1 MRYHVRLPALAI
13 IFVLLV
19 SACGGGAT
27 PSPSTGGSST
37 APSTAA
43 SAPAESAAASVGA
56 SGSQAASAGQGI
68 DDGTKI
74 TLWTRAATE
83 ARVRPIVTAYNSSHK
98 NQIDLT
104 VVPTDDYQAKVGA
117 AAGSNGLPDLFSAD
131 VVFMPNWTSQGLF
144 QDITSKI
151 AALPYADKIAQAHI
165 KASTWENK
173 QYGLPF
179 IVDLSV
185 WLYNKKLYQQAGLDP
200 EKPPTTL
207 KEFADQARAVG
218 KLGGDIKGTFF
229 GGNCGGC
236 EVFTWWPIVWAD
248 GQQVMN
254 DAGTQSMLASDE
266 NKQIYSTFRGL
277 VDDGTVWMPDS
288 KTETGPTW
296 TGYFLTGKVGIMP
309 WPATTTGL
317 ESDNLKLADVGATPI
332 AGIGGGSST
341 FVGGDSIGIGRDSKV
356 PDQAWNFLAWLE
368 DEDAQVNVIAK
379 GGNVVSRTD
388 LATNQYSSADPRLVM
403 FNTIAGKGQTPF
415 ALKFGQTFN
424 DPQGPWLVLLRDA
437 VFGDASKIDADNDAI
452 NASLQ
457 P

>member
-144 QDITSKI
+144 QDITSELK
-151 AALPYADKIAQAHI
+151 ALPYFSSIAKSHIDVATLNGKIYAVPH
-165 KASTWENK
+165 KLDS
-173 QYGLPF
+173 
-179 IVDLSV
+179 SV
-185 WLYNKKLYQQAGLDP
+185 LFYNKDLFKKAGLDP
-200 EKPPTTL
+200 NTPP
-207 KEFADQARAVG
+207 KNFAD
-218 KLGGDIKGTFF
+218 
-229 GGNCGGC
+229 
-236 EVFTWWPIVWAD
+236 
-248 GQQVMN
+248 
-254 DAGTQSMLASDE
+254 
-266 NKQIYSTFRGL
+266 
-277 VDDGTVWMPDS
+277 
-288 KTETGPTW
+288 
-296 TGYFLTGKVGIMP
+296 
-309 WPATTTGL
+309 
-317 ESDNLKLADVGATPI
+317 
-332 AGIGGGSST
+332 
-341 FVGGDSIGIGRDSKV
+341 
-356 PDQAWNFLAWLE
+356 
-368 DEDAQVNVIAK
+368 
-379 GGNVVSRTD
+379 
-388 LATNQYSSADPRLVM
+388 
-403 FNTIAGKGQTPF
+403 
-415 ALKFGQTFN
+415 
-424 DPQGPWLVLLRDA
+424 
-437 VFGDASKIDADNDAI
+437 
-452 NASLQ
+452 
-457 P
+457 

>member
-1 MRYHVRLPALAI
+1 
-13 IFVLLV
+13 
-19 SACGGGAT
+19 
-27 PSPSTGGSST
+27 
-37 APSTAA
+37 
-43 SAPAESAAASVGA
+43 
-56 SGSQAASAGQGI
+56 
-68 DDGTKI
+68 
-74 TLWTRAATE
+74 
-83 ARVRPIVTAYNSSHK
+83 VTAYNSSHK
-98 NQIDLT
+98 NQVELT
-104 VVPTDDYQAKVGA
+104 VTPTDNYQAKVGA

-144 QDITSKI
+144 QDITAKI
-151 AALPYADKIAQAHI
+151 AGLPYADKIAQAHI
-165 KASTWENK
+165 KASTWDNK

-179 IVDLSV
+179 VVDLSV
-185 WLYNKKLYQQAGLDP
+185 WLYNKALYRQAGLDP

-207 KEFADQARAVG
+207 DEFATQARAVA
-218 KLGGDIKGTFF
+218 KLGGDIHGTFF

-236 EVFTWWPIVWAD
+236 EVFTWWPITWAD
-248 GQQVMN
+248 GEQVMN
-254 DAGTQSMLASDE
+254 PEGTQSMLNSDT
-266 NKQIYSTFRGL
+266 NKKIYSTFKSM
-277 VDDGTVWMPDS
+277 VDDGTVLMPDS

-296 TGYFLTGKVGIMP
+296 TSYFLTGKIGIMP

-317 ESDNLKLADVGATPI
+317 ESDKLKLADVGATPI
-332 AGIGGGSST
+332 AGTKGGQST

-356 PDQAWNFLAWLE
+356 ADQAWNFLAWLE

-388 LATNQYSSADPRLVM
+388 LANNQYSSADPRLVM

-415 ALKFGQTFN
+415 ALKFGQTYN

-437 VFGDASKIDADNDAI
+437 VFGDASKIDADNDAN

>member
-1 MRYHVRLPALAI
+1 MRNQFRLPALATAV
-13 IFVLLV
+13 VLLA
-19 SACGGGAT
+19 SACGSSAT
-27 PSPSTGGSST
+27 PSPSAS
-37 APSTAA
+37 APAA
-43 SAPAESAAASVGA
+43 SAPAASVPAASAPAA
-56 SGSQAASAGQGI
+56 SGSQAAAGQGI
-68 DDGTKI
+68 DDGTKV
-74 TLWTRAATE
+74 TMWTRAATE
-83 ARVRPIVTAYNSSHK
+83 ARVRPLVAAYNASHK
-98 NQIDLT
+98 NQIELT
-104 VVPTDDYQAKVGA
+104 VTPTDNYQAKVGA

-151 AALPYADKIAQAHI
+151 AGLPYADKIAQAHI
-165 KASTWENK
+165 KASTWDNK

-185 WLYNKKLYQQAGLDP
+185 WLYNKALYRQAGLDP

-207 KEFADQARAVG
+207 DEFATQARAVA
-218 KLGGDIKGTFF
+218 KLGNGIHGTFF

-236 EVFTWWPIVWAD
+236 EVFTWWPIAWAD
-248 GQQVMN
+248 GEKVMD
-254 DAGTQSMLASDE
+254 DAGTTSFLNSDT
-266 NKQIYSTFRGL
+266 NKKVYSTFKSM
-277 VDDGTVWMPDS
+277 VDDGTVLMPDS

-296 TGYFLTGKVGIMP
+296 TGYFLTGKIGIMP

-317 ESDNLKLADVGATPI
+317 ESATLKLADVGATPI
-332 AGIGGGSST
+332 AGIKGGQST

-388 LATNQYSSADPRLVM
+388 LANNQYSSADPRLVM

>member
-1 MRYHVRLPALAI
+1 MRNRLRLPALAI
-13 IFVLLV
+13 V
-19 SACGGGAT
+19 SVILATACGGAAT
-27 PSPSTGGSST
+27 PSPSSGGSSP
-37 APSTAA
+37 AASTPPVSGGA
-43 SAPAESAAASVGA
+43 SAPAA
-56 SGSQAASAGQGI
+56 SGSGSAGQGI

-74 TLWTRAATE
+74 TMWTRAATE
-83 ARVRPIVTAYNSSHK
+83 ARARPLVEAYNGSHK
-98 NQIDLT
+98 NQVELT

-117 AAGSNGLPDLFSAD
+117 AAGSSGLPDLFSAD

-151 AALPYADKIAQAHI
+151 DGLPYADKIAQAHI
-165 KASTWENK
+165 VASTWENK
-173 QYGLPF
+173 KYGLPF

-185 WLYNKKLYQQAGLDP
+185 WFYNKALYRQAGLDP

-207 KEFADQARAVG
+207 DEFATQARAVA

-236 EVFTWWPIVWAD
+236 EVFTWWPITWAD
-248 GQQVMN
+248 GEQVMN
-254 DAGTQSMLASDE
+254 PEGTQSMLNSDT
-266 NKQIYSTFRGL
+266 NKKIYSTFKSL

-309 WPATTTGL
+309 WPATLTGVAG
-317 ESDNLKLADVGATPI
+317 DNLKLEDVGATPI
-332 AGIGGGSST
+332 AGTKSGTST

-368 DEDAQVNVIAK
+368 DQDAQVNVIAK

-388 LATNQYSSADPRLVM
+388 LANNQYSSADPRLVM

>member
-1 MRYHVRLPALAI
+1 MRYQSRLPALAI
-13 IFVLLV
+13 GFVLIV
-19 SACGGGAT
+19 SACSSSSSPSASSGGGTSA
-27 PSPSTGGSST
+27 
-37 APSTAA
+37 APSVAA
-43 SAPAESAAASVGA
+43 PSAAGSEIPAGSGVGGTA
-56 SGSQAASAGQGI
+56 QGI

-74 TLWTRAATE
+74 TMWTRAATE
-83 ARVRPIVTAYNSSHK
+83 ARVRPLVEAYNKSHK
-98 NQIDLT
+98 NQVELT
-104 VVPTDDYQAKVGA
+104 VTPTDDYQAKVGA

-144 QDITSKI
+144 QDITDKI
-151 AALPYADKIAQAHI
+151 AGLPYADKIAQAHI
-165 KASTWENK
+165 VASTWENK
-173 QYGLPF
+173 KYGLPF

-185 WLYNKKLYQQAGLDP
+185 WFYNKDLYRKAGLDP
-200 EKPPTTL
+200 EKGPTTL
-207 KEFADQARAVG
+207 DEFATQARAVQ
-218 KLGGDIKGTFF
+218 KLGGDIHGTFF

-236 EVFTWWPIVWAD
+236 NVFTWWPIAWAD

-254 DAGTQSMLASDE
+254 PEGTQSMLNSDE
-266 NKQIYSTFRGL
+266 NKKIYSTFRSL

-296 TGYFLTGKVGIMP
+296 TGYFLTGKLGIMP
-309 WPATTTGL
+309 WPATLTGVAG
-317 ESDNLKLADVGATPI
+317 DNLKLEDVGATPI
-332 AGIGGGSST
+332 AGVNGGQST
-341 FVGGDSIGIGRDSKV
+341 FVGGDSIGIGRDSKA

-368 DEDAQVNVIAK
+368 DEQAQVEVIAK

-388 LATNQYSSADPRLVM
+388 LANNQYSSADPRLVM

-457 P
+457 

>member
-1 MRYHVRLPALAI
+1 MRYQLRLPGLAI
-13 IFVLLV
+13 AAMLIVT
-19 SACGGGAT
+19 ACN
-27 PSPSTGGSST
+27 SST
-37 APSTAA
+37 SPTT
-43 SAPAESAAASVGA
+43 APASAAAPSAAAPSAAAPSDSAGA
-56 SGSQAASAGQGI
+56 PASAGADVMGV
-68 DDGTKI
+68 DDGTKL

-83 ARVRPIVTAYNSSHK
+83 ARVRPLVDEYNKTHK
-98 NQIDLT
+98 NQIELT
-104 VVPTDDYQAKVGA
+104 VTPTDDYQTKVGA

-144 QDITSKI
+144 QDITSRI
-151 AALPYADKIAQAHI
+151 AGLPYADKIAQAHI
-165 KASTWENK
+165 KASTWDNK

-185 WLYNKKLYQQAGLDP
+185 WLYNKALYRQAGLDP
-200 EKPPTTL
+200 EKGPTTL
-207 KEFADQARAVG
+207 KEFADQARAVA
-218 KLGGDIKGTFF
+218 KLGGDIHGTFF

-236 EVFTWWPIVWAD
+236 NVFTWWPITWAD

-254 DAGTQSMLASDE
+254 DDGTTSMLNSDE
-266 NKQIYSTFRGL
+266 NKQIYSTFKGL
-277 VDDGTVWMPDS
+277 VDDGTMQMPAS

-296 TGYFLTGKVGIMP
+296 TQPFLTGKIGVMP
-309 WPATTTGL
+309 WPATLTGL
-317 ESDNLKLADVGATPI
+317 ASDTLKLEDVGATPI
-332 AGIGGGSST
+332 SGINGGQST

-356 PDQAWNFLAWLE
+356 PDQAWNFLSWLE
-368 DEDAQVNVIAK
+368 DQDAQVNVIAK

-388 LATNQYSSADPRLVM
+388 LANNQYSAADPRLVM

>member
-1 MRYHVRLPALAI
+1 MRYQFRLPALAI
-13 IFVLLV
+13 IFVLLA
-19 SACGGGAT
+19 SACGPGAT
-27 PSPSTGGSST
+27 PSPSAGASAGTPSAAPPSTGGSEPAGS
-37 APSTAA
+37 A
-43 SAPAESAAASVGA
+43 SA
-56 SGSQAASAGQGI
+56 AGQGT

-83 ARVRPIVTAYNSSHK
+83 ARARPLVEAYNKSHK

-117 AAGSNGLPDLFSAD
+117 AAGSSGLPDLFSAD

-151 AALPYADKIAQAHI
+151 AGLPYADKIAQAHI
-165 KASTWENK
+165 KASTWESK

-185 WLYNKKLYQQAGLDP
+185 WLYNKALYRKAGLDP

-207 KEFADQARAVG
+207 DEFASQARAVG
-218 KLGGDIKGTFF
+218 KLGGGIHGTFF

-236 EVFTWWPIVWAD
+236 EVFTWWPIAWAD
-248 GQQVMN
+248 GEKVM
-254 DAGTQSMLASDE
+254 DDQGTMSFLNSDE
-266 NKQIYSTFRGL
+266 NKKIYSTFRSL
-277 VDDGTVWMPDS
+277 VDDGTVLMPDA

-296 TGYFLTGKVGIMP
+296 TGYFLTGKIGIMP
-309 WPATTTGL
+309 WPATLTGL
-317 ESDNLKLADVGATPI
+317 AGDKLKLEDVGATPI
-332 AGIGGGSST
+332 AGIKGGQST

-368 DEDAQVNVIAK
+368 DQDAQVNVIAK

-388 LATNQYSSADPRLVM
+388 LANNQYSSADPRLVM
-403 FNTIAGKGQTPF
+403 FNTIAGKGQTPL
-415 ALKFGQTFN
+415 AVKFGQTYN

-437 VFGDASKIDADNDAI
+437 VFGDASKVDSDNDAI

-457 P
+457 

>member
-1 MRYHVRLPALAI
+1 MRYQLRLPGLAI
-13 IFVLLV
+13 AAVLLV
-19 SACGGGAT
+19 TACN
-27 PSPSTGGSST
+27 SST
-37 APSTAA
+37 SPTT
-43 SAPAESAAASVGA
+43 APASAAAPSAAAPSAAAPSDSAGA
-56 SGSQAASAGQGI
+56 PASAGADVMGV
-68 DDGTKI
+68 DDGTKL

-83 ARVRPIVTAYNSSHK
+83 ARVRPLVDEYNKTHK
-98 NQIDLT
+98 NQIELT
-104 VVPTDDYQAKVGA
+104 VTPTDDYQTKVGA

-144 QDITSKI
+144 QDITSRI
-151 AALPYADKIAQAHI
+151 AGLPYADKIAQAHI
-165 KASTWENK
+165 KASTWDNK

-185 WLYNKKLYQQAGLDP
+185 WLYNKALYRQAGLDP
-200 EKPPTTL
+200 EKGPTTL
-207 KEFADQARAVG
+207 QEFADQARAVA
-218 KLGGDIKGTFF
+218 KLGGDIHGTFF

-236 EVFTWWPIVWAD
+236 NVFTWWPITWAD

-254 DAGTQSMLASDE
+254 EDGTQSMLNSDE
-266 NKQIYSTFRGL
+266 NKQIYSTFKGL
-277 VDDGTVWMPDS
+277 VDDGTMQMPES

-296 TGYFLTGKVGIMP
+296 TQPFLSGKIGVMP
-309 WPATTTGL
+309 WPATLTGL
-317 ESDNLKLADVGATPI
+317 ASDTLKLEDVGATPI
-332 AGIGGGSST
+332 SGINGGQST

-356 PDQAWNFLAWLE
+356 PDQAWNFLSWLE
-368 DEDAQVNVIAK
+368 DQDAQVNVIAK

-388 LATNQYSSADPRLVM
+388 LANNQYSAADPRLVM